1 MGLNLVYDGI
11 FFPLL
16 GEMSSDLG
24 APLYP
29 LNGMSGWMAFF
40 YYNLPMEGQLVLP
53 LLGERGDSESLKST
67 FEDPGS
73 FSWPIIFP
81 L

>member
-1 MGLNLVYDGI
+1 MDEL
-11 FFPLL
+11 FFSII
-16 GEMSSDLG
+16 GE
-24 APLYP
+24 
-29 LNGMSGWMAFF
+29 
-40 YYNLPMEGQLVLP
+40 MEGQSVFP
-53 LLGERGDSESLKST
+53 LLGERGDWESLKST